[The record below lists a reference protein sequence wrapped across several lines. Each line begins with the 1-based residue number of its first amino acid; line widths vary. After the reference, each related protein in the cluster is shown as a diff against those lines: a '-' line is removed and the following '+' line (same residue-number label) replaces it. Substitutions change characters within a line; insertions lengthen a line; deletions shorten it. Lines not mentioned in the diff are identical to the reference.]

1 MIDPAPLIR
10 GAAEEAGSAE
20 NGFESSLRSAENGF
34 TFFSRSAEHGFT
46 SSSRSAEHG
55 FTFFSRSAEHGFTLT
70 ELMVVIALIGLAT
83 AAVVI
88 TLPGRNADV
97 QREASRFA
105 ARAASLR
112 DRAVV
117 EGHSYGLWVTSS
129 GYGFERR
136 SAGQWQ
142 PLTDGRLSRADWP
155 AGTAVSVDGGTQGRL
170 SFDRIG
176 MPDEV
181 MHIDFTAGDARAT
194 VDIGAAGEVSVR

>member
-1 MIDPAPLIR
+1 MIDHADLA
-10 GAAEEAGSAE
+10 GGVAEESGSAE
-20 NGFESSLRSAENGF
+20 NGFEPSLRSAENGFEPSLRSAENGF
-34 TFFSRSAEHGFT
+34 T
-46 SSSRSAEHG
+46 
-55 FTFFSRSAEHGFTLT
+55 LI
-70 ELMVVIALIGLAT
+70 ELMVVIAFIGLST
-83 AAVVI
+83 APVVI

-97 QREASRFA
+97 QGEASRFA
-105 ARAASLR
+105 ARAAALR

-142 PLTDGRLSRADWP
+142 PIADGRLSRADWP

-176 MPDEV
+176 MPDEP